1 MDWISTAQDFV
12 DNRWARWAVEALVR
26 AIAGRVRHG
35 RSAAAAHSVGA
46 GLTMAPFPEGTEKPV
61 SVNSGATGVEL
72 AAAMLQGVG
81 NEQMRA
87 ATRLLGSHRDGLW
100 LRRFAED
107 QELVDA
113 AGSALIDGTG
123 GIDWDA
129 LARLLR
135 TPGWSRRASGG
146 EVAVLEF
153 AVSLAGDCAVNLR
166 QVVHAVGDSE
176 FKLLQRALQEAAYSD
191 AS

>member
-1 MDWISTAQDFV
+1 MDWMSTAQDFV
-12 DNRWARWAVEALVR
+12 DNPWAQWAVEALVR
-26 AIAGRVRHG
+26 AIAGRVRRG
-35 RSAAAAHSVGA
+35 RSAAGAHSVGA
-46 GLTMAPFPEGTEKPV
+46 GPIMAPFPEGTEKPV

-87 ATRLLGSHRDGLW
+87 ATRLLGSHRDGFW
-100 LRRFAED
+100 LRRFSED

-113 AGSALIDGTG
+113 AGSPLIDGAS

-129 LARLLR
+129 LARLMR
-135 TPGWSRRASGG
+135 TPGWSRRASGS
-146 EVAVLEF
+146 EVTVLEF

-166 QVVHAVGDSE
+166 QVVHAVDDSE
-176 FKLLQRALQEAAYSD
+176 FKLLQRALQEAAYGD